1 MTDSIEELLREA
13 YSETHKMLKD
23 PELGSVVK
31 DGLLISYGPPIPEPD
46 LLFLTFQG
54 GGEDSVVQKTW
65 PKRLLYVD
73 SPYRF
78 GKALQGVCRDTGL
91 FSSLQTSAM
100 AFPAVF
106 PQAQSKDA
114 NHWEKGPGT
123 FSVWRNHSADW
134 VERLVEAVNPKVVI
148 VFGDRASRI
157 FDIRWEKTEHNHSQG
172 HQTFGESTFKGAPA
186 VFCHHLSQGY
196 VKSEALK
203 CFGYAKK
210 LISKRS

>member
-13 YSETHKMLKD
+13 YSETHKMLKHPD
-23 PELGSVVK
+23 LGSVVK

-46 LLFLTFQG
+46 LLLLSFQG
-54 GGEDSVVQKTW
+54 GGADQVVQKTW
-65 PKRLLYVD
+65 PNKLLYVD

-78 GKALQGVCRDTGL
+78 GKALRGVCRDTGL

-114 NHWEKGPGT
+114 NRWENGSGS

-134 VERLVEAVNPKVVI
+134 VERLVEAVNPRVVI
-148 VFGDRASRI
+148 VFGDRASRV
-157 FDIRWEKTEHNHSQG
+157 FDIRWENTEHNHSQG

-186 VFCHHLSQGY
+186 IFCHHLSQGY

-203 CFGYAKK
+203 CFRYAKRV
-210 LISKRS
+210 ISERS